1 MLPSEGREGGERE
14 EWKRRWGK
22 GERRGVER
30 EGEYEGETWEKERG
44 CGRQFRRGEG
54 GEVGG
59 GEGGE
64 VGGGEGEN
72 RMKRERKVGSQLW
85 KCSDPCSQCS
95 VTGHAHHCTGH
106 RPQQSQG
113 TQHSLHA

>member
-30 EGEYEGETWEKERG
+30 EGEYEGETWEERG
-44 CGRQFRRGEG
+44 CGNLGGEREGKWEGRRRGSRRG
-54 GEVGG
+54 R
-59 GEGGE
+59 
-64 VGGGEGEN
+64 EN

-95 VTGHAHHCTGH
+95 VTAHAHHCNGH